1 MSSLEWAYL
10 ISYRFVGIFWKR
22 LVAAGRSGGGFLLL
36 RRRANNYR
44 GVSIEPDFPTPI
56 PIRLQWALRTS
67 LSRKFQD
74 LRAVVMTINERA
86 QAAIPHQDRR
96 SLSCPAWFPSPRG
109 ITCTTQLCREMKSI
123 RRISH
128 GNARSIESLRE
139 LRLPLVPASN
149 SRECILQRMS
159 NKAERIPIAGKS

>member
-1 MSSLEWAYL
+1 MQSLHWVYL
-10 ISYRFVGIFWKR
+10 ITYMACGN
-22 LVAAGRSGGGFLLL
+22 FLETSRCRQEE
-36 RRRANNYR
+36 RRRNSAFR
-44 GVSIEPDFPTPI
+44 CRDEQLPGVSIEPDFPTPI
-56 PIRLQWALRTS
+56 PIRLSMGAADK

-74 LRAVVMTINERA
+74 LRAVVMTKNKRA

-96 SLSCPAWFPSPRG
+96 SLSCLAWFSSPRG
-109 ITCTTQLCREMKSI
+109 TTCTTQLRREMKTI

-128 GNARSIESLRE
+128 GNARSIESLRG

-159 NKAERIPIAGKS
+159 DKA